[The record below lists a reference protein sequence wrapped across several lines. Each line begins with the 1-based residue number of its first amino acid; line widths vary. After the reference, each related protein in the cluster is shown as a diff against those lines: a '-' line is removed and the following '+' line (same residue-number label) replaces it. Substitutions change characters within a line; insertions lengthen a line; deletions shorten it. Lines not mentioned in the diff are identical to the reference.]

1 MYGLQHDSRCDKP
14 RSEKRGRL
22 MAEKI
27 IAYRFNRLDQTLSQL
42 NKENCAIIAGGTDV
56 MVMHKSRRGV
66 PPKIPKPIVFIDHL
80 LELKRVYQ
88 NQKDLHIGACCTY
101 SELLGNPLIPLVLK
115 KAIKTIAAPAIRNR
129 GTLGGNVCNASPAG
143 DTLPLLYVYNA
154 KLLLRSVKG
163 ERIVAISDFIQGV
176 RRIQRETNEILAE
189 IILPSALEEGAHV
202 VFEKV
207 GNRNAD
213 AIAKVGFAGYIRL
226 NGDVI
231 EDVRFVFGA
240 VGPTM
245 VRSVDIEKMLL
256 AKTVPLVDSDIA
268 QVVASFDKIIK
279 PIDDQRST
287 AIYRKTVA
295 LNLLRYFLSMKQYL
309 NN

>member
-1 MYGLQHDSRCDKP
+1 
-14 RSEKRGRL
+14 

-27 IAYRFNRLDQTLSQL
+27 IAYRFDVLDQTLSQL

-56 MVMHKSRRGV
+56 MVMYKSRRGV

-80 LELKRVYQ
+80 SELKQVYQ
-88 NQKDLHIGACCTY
+88 NGKDLHIGACCTY
-101 SELLGNPLIPLVLK
+101 SELLENPLIPIPLK

-154 KLLLRSVKG
+154 KLLLRSVTG
-163 ERIVAISDFIQGV
+163 DRIVAISDFIQGV
-176 RRIQRETNEILAE
+176 RRIQREPNEILAE
-189 IILPSALEEGAHV
+189 IILPSVVEENAHV

-226 NGDVI
+226 NDAVI
-231 EDVRFVFGA
+231 EDARFAFGA

-245 VRSVDIEKMLL
+245 VRSMEIEKKLIGKTIPL
-256 AKTVPLVDSDIA
+256 ANADIA
-268 QVVASFDKIIK
+268 QVVAAFDKIIK
-279 PIDDQRST
+279 PIDDHRST

-295 LNLLRYFLSMKQYL
+295 LNLLHYFLRMKQYQ

>member
-1 MYGLQHDSRCDKP
+1 
-14 RSEKRGRL
+14 

-80 LELKRVYQ
+80 SELKRVYQ

-189 IILPSALEEGAHV
+189 IILPSVLEESDHV
-202 VFEKV
+202 IFEKV

-213 AIAKVGFAGYIRL
+213 AIAKVGFAGYLRL
-226 NGDVI
+226 NGAVI
-231 EDVRFVFGA
+231 DDVRFAFGA

-256 AKTVPLVDSDIA
+256 GKTVPLADSDIA
-268 QVVASFDKIIK
+268 QVVAAFDKIIK

-287 AIYRKTVA
+287 AMYRKTVA
-295 LNLLRYFLSMKQYL
+295 LNLLRYFLSMK
-309 NN
+309 